1 MLELESKTSQVKVPS
16 LEPVPYV
23 AVKLPGGK
31 TVLRHPDE
39 LKKQR

>member
-1 MLELESKTSQVKVPS
+1 
-16 LEPVPYV
+16 VPYV